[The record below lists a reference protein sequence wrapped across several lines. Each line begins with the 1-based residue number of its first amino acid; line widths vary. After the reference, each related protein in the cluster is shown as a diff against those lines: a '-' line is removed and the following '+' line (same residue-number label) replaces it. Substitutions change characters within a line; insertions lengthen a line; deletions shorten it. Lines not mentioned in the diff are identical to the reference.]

1 MIIGYAR
8 VSSIDQNL
16 ERQLDNLKTF
26 GVEKIFTEK
35 QSGKSVENRPVFQEA
50 LNFVRM
56 GDRFVVESIDRLGR
70 NYDEIIETVSYLK
83 EKDVQ
88 LMITSLP
95 MMNEVIGNPLL
106 DKFMKDLIV
115 QILAMV
121 SEQERNES
129 KRRQAQGIQVAKEKG
144 VYKGRPLLYSP
155 NAKDPQ
161 KRVIYHRVVEMLE
174 EGQAISKIAKEVN
187 ITRQTVYR
195 IKHDKGFR
203 LSMQMSVSHSV
214 LKRILIIYY
223 EILIIKQEK
232 RG

>member
-1 MIIGYAR
+1 MIVGYAR

-16 ERQLDNLKTF
+16 ERQLENLKTF

-35 QSGKSVENRPVFQEA
+35 QSGKSMENRPVFQEA

-56 GDRFVVESIDRLGR
+56 GDRFVVESMDRLGR
-70 NYDEIIETVSYLK
+70 NYDEVINTVNYLK
-83 EKDVQ
+83 DKEVQ

-95 MMNEVIGNPLL
+95 MMNEAIGNPLL
-106 DKFMKDLIV
+106 DKFMKDLIT

-121 SEQERNES
+121 SEQERNEI
-129 KRRQAQGIQVAKEKG
+129 KRRQTQGIKVAKEKG

-161 KRVIYHRVVEMLE
+161 KRIIYHRVVEMLE
-174 EGQAISKIAKEVN
+174 EGKAISNIAKEVN

-195 IKHDKGFR
+195 IKHDND
-203 LSMQMSVSHSV
+203 LV
-214 LKRILIIYY
+214 
-223 EILIIKQEK
+223 
-232 RG
+232 

>member
-1 MIIGYAR
+1 
-8 VSSIDQNL
+8 
-16 ERQLDNLKTF
+16 
-26 GVEKIFTEK
+26 
-35 QSGKSVENRPVFQEA
+35 NRPVLQEV

-70 NYDEIIETVSYLK
+70 NYDEIIETVNYLK

-95 MMNEVIGNPLL
+95 MMNEVIGNHLL
-106 DKFMKDLIV
+106 DKFMKDLII

-129 KRRQAQGIQVAKEKG
+129 KRRQAKGIQDEKDKG
-144 VYKGRPLLYSP
+144 VYKGRPLLNSP

-161 KRVIYHRVVEMLE
+161 NRVIYHRVVEMLE

-187 ITRQTVYR
+187 
-195 IKHDKGFR
+195 
-203 LSMQMSVSHSV
+203 
-214 LKRILIIYY
+214 
-223 EILIIKQEK
+223 
-232 RG
+232 

>member
-1 MIIGYAR
+1 MIVGYAR

-16 ERQLDNLKTF
+16 ERQLEILKTF

-35 QSGKSVENRPVFQEA
+35 QSGKSVGNRPVFQEA

-56 GDRFVVESIDRLGR
+56 GDRFLVESIDRLGR

-106 DKFMKDLIV
+106 DKLMKDLIV

-129 KRRQAQGIQVAKEKG
+129 KRRQAQGIQIAKEKG

-174 EGQAISKIAKEVN
+174 RGQAISRIAKEVN

-195 IKHDKGFR
+195 IKHDNLF
-203 LSMQMSVSHSV
+203 
-214 LKRILIIYY
+214 
-223 EILIIKQEK
+223 
-232 RG
+232 

>member
-8 VSSIDQNL
+8 VSSNDQNL
-16 ERQLDNLKTF
+16 ERQLDNLRTF

-35 QSGKSVENRPVFQEA
+35 QSGKSIKNRPVFQEA
-50 LNFVRM
+50 INFVRM

-106 DKFMKDLIV
+106 DKFMKDLII
-115 QILAMV
+115 QILAMI

-129 KRRQAQGIQVAKEKG
+129 KRRQSQGIKIAKEKG
-144 VYKGRPLLYSP
+144 IYKGRPLLYSP

-174 EGQAISKIAKEVN
+174 EGKAITQIAKEVN
-187 ITRQTVYR
+187 ITRQTIYR
-195 IKHDKGFR
+195 IKHDKG
-203 LSMQMSVSHSV
+203 LS
-214 LKRILIIYY
+214 
-223 EILIIKQEK
+223 
-232 RG
+232 

>member
-70 NYDEIIETVSYLK
+70 NYDEVINTVNYLK
-83 EKDVQ
+83 DKEVQ

-106 DKFMKDLIV
+106 DKFMKDLII

-121 SEQERNES
+121 SNKNEMKINVD
-129 KRRQAQGIQVAKEKG
+129 KRKVFKLRKKKVYIKGIRYFIQ
-144 VYKGRPLLYSP
+144 R
-155 NAKDPQ
+155 
-161 KRVIYHRVVEMLE
+161 ML
-174 EGQAISKIAKEVN
+174 KILKN
-187 ITRQTVYR
+187 
-195 IKHDKGFR
+195 
-203 LSMQMSVSHSV
+203 V
-214 LKRILIIYY
+214 LFII
-223 EILIIKQEK
+223 EL
-232 RG
+232 

>member
-8 VSSIDQNL
+8 VSSVDQNL

-70 NYDEIIETVSYLK
+70 NYDEVINTVNYLK
-83 EKDVQ
+83 DKEVQ

-129 KRRQAQGIQVAKEKG
+129 KRRQAQGIQVKEK
-144 VYKGRPLLYSP
+144 VCIKDALYY
-155 NAKDPQ
+155 
-161 KRVIYHRVVEMLE
+161 IHLMLKILKTYYLPSCCCE
-174 EGQAISKIAKEVN
+174 KEGKAISKDCEE
-187 ITRQTVYR
+187 
-195 IKHDKGFR
+195 
-203 LSMQMSVSHSV
+203 S
-214 LKRILIIYY
+214 
-223 EILIIKQEK
+223 
-232 RG
+232 

>member
-70 NYDEIIETVSYLK
+70 DYDEIIETVSYLK

-106 DKFMKDLIV
+106 D
-115 QILAMV
+115 
-121 SEQERNES
+121 
-129 KRRQAQGIQVAKEKG
+129 
-144 VYKGRPLLYSP
+144 
-155 NAKDPQ
+155 
-161 KRVIYHRVVEMLE
+161 
-174 EGQAISKIAKEVN
+174 
-187 ITRQTVYR
+187 
-195 IKHDKGFR
+195 
-203 LSMQMSVSHSV
+203 
-214 LKRILIIYY
+214 
-223 EILIIKQEK
+223 
-232 RG
+232 

>member
-1 MIIGYAR
+1 
-8 VSSIDQNL
+8 
-16 ERQLDNLKTF
+16 
-26 GVEKIFTEK
+26 
-35 QSGKSVENRPVFQEA
+35 

-70 NYDEIIETVSYLK
+70 NYDEIIETVNYLK

-95 MMNEVIGNPLL
+95 MINEVIGNPLL

-129 KRRQAQGIQVAKEKG
+129 KRRQAQGIQVAKYKG

-174 EGQAISKIAKEVN
+174 EGKAISKIAKEVN

-195 IKHDKGFR
+195 IKHDKG
-203 LSMQMSVSHSV
+203 LS
-214 LKRILIIYY
+214 
-223 EILIIKQEK
+223 
-232 RG
+232 

>member
-1 MIIGYAR
+1 MIVGYAR

-16 ERQLDNLKTF
+16 ERQLENLKIF

-35 QSGKSVENRPVFQEA
+35 QSGKSVKNRPVFQEA

-70 NYDEIIETVSYLK
+70 NYDEVINTVNYLK
-83 EKDVQ
+83 DKEVQ

-106 DKFMKDLIV
+106 DKFMKDLII

-129 KRRQAQGIQVAKEKG
+129 KRRQEQGIKVAKEKG

-161 KRVIYHRVVEMLE
+161 KRIIYHRVVEMLE

-187 ITRQTVYR
+187 ITRQTIYR
-195 IKHDKGFR
+195 IKTDKG
-203 LSMQMSVSHSV
+203 LS
-214 LKRILIIYY
+214 
-223 EILIIKQEK
+223 
-232 RG
+232 